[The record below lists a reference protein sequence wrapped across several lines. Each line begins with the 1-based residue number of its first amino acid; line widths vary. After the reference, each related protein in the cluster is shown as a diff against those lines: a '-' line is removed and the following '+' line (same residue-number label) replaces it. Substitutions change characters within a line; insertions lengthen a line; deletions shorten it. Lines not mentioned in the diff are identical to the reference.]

1 MQGVCCLNCYGEDIR
16 IAEDVSEDHENC
28 EEDSEEEDILVGVDL
43 SCSAESHSRSVC
55 FSWFVLSYC
64 IK

>member
-43 SCSAESHSRSVC
+43 SCSA
-55 FSWFVLSYC
+55 
-64 IK
+64 